1 MVPAT
6 AKCAAGTLRRAS
18 RSITRVYD
26 DRLAPAGLTTMQF
39 SILRTLDRRDHPTPL
54 SELADELAFER
65 TSLYRALKPLARDG
79 LVVVTT
85 DRGRVKRV
93 GLTANGRRRV
103 QQALPHWTAAQE
115 TFLDRFGRSAWN
127 TLSAQL
133 VAIVEIARGM
143 PDADE

>member
-18 RSITRVYD
+18 RSMTRVYD

-39 SILRTLDRRDHPTPL
+39 SILRTLDRHGHPKPL

-65 TSLYRALKPLARDG
+65 TSLYRALEPLARDG
-79 LVVVTT
+79 LVAVTS
-85 DRGRVKRV
+85 DRGRAKRV
-93 GLTANGRRRV
+93 GLTMDGERRV
-103 QQALPHWTAAQE
+103 QEALPYWTAAQE
-115 TFLDRFGRSAWN
+115 TFLDRFGRAAWN

-133 VAIVEIARGM
+133 VEIVEIARDM
-143 PDADE
+143 PDADG